1 MAGTR
6 PAPLNPSDL
15 VLETERLRLRPVTL
29 DDLDLARELF
39 TDPEVMKF
47 VADVTPEED
56 LLEETRKASNRGAGG
71 RIGVWCVT
79 DRRTGEKIG
88 TSVLLP
94 VPIECDDTDWSLVV
108 EHAYPDAEIGIGYIL
123 KRSAWGKG
131 IATEA
136 CRRLLRFGFEKT
148 ELDEIVATTDPENAA
163 SQQVLLKCG
172 LRNEGTRRAYATNVT
187 GFRITREQWE
197 LAR

>member
-1 MAGTR
+1 MAQTR
-6 PAPLNPSDL
+6 PGPLDSSEL
-15 VLETERLRLRPVTL
+15 VLETGRLRLRPVTL
-29 DDLDLARELF
+29 DDVDLARELF

-56 LLEETRKASNRGAGG
+56 LLEETRKATQRGAGG

-94 VPIECDDTDWSLVV
+94 VPIDCDDTDWSLVV
-108 EHAYPDAEIGIGYIL
+108 EDAYPDAEIEIGYIL
-123 KRSAWGKG
+123 KPAAWGKG

-136 CRRLLRFGFEKT
+136 CRRLLRFGFEMT
-148 ELDEIVATTDPENAA
+148 ELDEIVATTDPDNAA
-163 SQQVLLKCG
+163 SQHVLSKCG
-172 LRNEGTRRAYATNVT
+172 LRNEGIRRAYATDVT
-187 GFRITREQWE
+187 GFRITRREWE
-197 LAR
+197 TLP